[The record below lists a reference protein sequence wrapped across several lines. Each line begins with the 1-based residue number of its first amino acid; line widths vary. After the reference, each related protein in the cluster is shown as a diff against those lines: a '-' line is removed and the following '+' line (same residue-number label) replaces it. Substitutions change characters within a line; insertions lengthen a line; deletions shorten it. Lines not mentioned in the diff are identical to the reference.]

1 MSAEQWWF
9 FITACTI
16 LNIAPGP
23 DTMYIMSK
31 TIAQG
36 RRAGL
41 LSSVGVCNGAM
52 VHASL
57 AGLGLSAILTTS
69 PTAFIVIK
77 WAGAFYLIYLGFAT
91 IATTLKMKDGSPSNS
106 NKVLKQDSAWRIYY
120 QAVLVDLLNP
130 KTALFF
136 LAFIPQFI
144 DKGAGNYFWQ
154 FIFFGLV
161 VITNALIIQ
170 IGLVSVGE
178 RLTQFMRDNS
188 TLAQWLERSVG
199 LVLIGIGFNL
209 FW

>member
-1 MSAEQWWF
+1 MSAEQWWL

-41 LSSVGVCNGAM
+41 ISSVGVCSGAM

-57 AGLGLSAILTTS
+57 AGLGLSAVLATS
-69 PTAFIVIK
+69 PDIFNAIK
-77 WAGAFYLIYLGFAT
+77 WVGALYLIYLGYVT
-91 IATTLKMKDGSPSNS
+91 IVTTFKSLKFVDAAKSVSKP
-106 NKVLKQDSAWRIYY
+106 QYSALRIYY
-120 QAVLVDLLNP
+120 QAILVDLLNP

-144 DKGAGNYFWQ
+144 NHDVDSYFWQ
-154 FIFFGLV
+154 FIFLGLV
-161 VITNALIIQ
+161 VITNALIIEC
-170 IGLVSVGE
+170 GLVFLGE

-188 TLAQWLERSVG
+188 AMTHWLERGVG
-199 LVLIGIGFNL
+199 LVLVGIGFNL

>member
-41 LSSVGVCNGAM
+41 LSSIGVCSGAM
-52 VHASL
+52 IHASL
-57 AGLGLSAILTTS
+57 AGLGLSAVLATS
-69 PTAFIVIK
+69 PDIFNAIK
-77 WAGAFYLIYLGFAT
+77 WVGALYLIYLGYVT
-91 IATTLKMKDGSPSNS
+91 IAATFTSPDNAKTEKSETT
-106 NKVLKQDSAWRIYY
+106 KQHSAWRIYY
-120 QAVLVDLLNP
+120 QAILVDLLNP

-144 DKGAGNYFWQ
+144 DNEADSYFWQ
-154 FIFFGLV
+154 FIFLGLV
-161 VITNALIIQ
+161 VITNALIIEC
-170 IGLVSVGE
+170 GLVFLGE
-178 RLTQFMRDNS
+178 RLTKFMRNNAS
-188 TLAQWLERSVG
+188 LAHWLERSVG
-199 LVLIGIGFNL
+199 LVLVGIGFNL

>member
-41 LSSVGVCNGAM
+41 LSSVGVCSGAM

-57 AGLGLSAILTTS
+57 AGLGLSAVLATS
-69 PTAFIVIK
+69 PDIFNAIK
-77 WAGAFYLIYLGFAT
+77 WVGAFYLIYLGYVT
-91 IATTLKMKDGSPSNS
+91 IAVTFRTQASVDTQQGASE
-106 NKVLKQDSAWRIYY
+106 KQHSAWRIYY
-120 QAVLVDLLNP
+120 QAILVDLLNP

-144 DKGAGNYFWQ
+144 NHDGGSYFWQ
-154 FIFFGLV
+154 FIFLGLV
-161 VITNALIIQ
+161 VITNALIIEC
-170 IGLVSVGE
+170 GLVFLGE

-188 TLAQWLERSVG
+188 AMTHWLERGVG
-199 LVLIGIGFNL
+199 LVLVGIGFNL

>member
-41 LSSVGVCNGAM
+41 LSSIGVCSGAM
-52 VHASL
+52 IHASL
-57 AGLGLSAILTTS
+57 AGLGLSAVLATS
-69 PTAFIVIK
+69 PDIFNAIK
-77 WAGAFYLIYLGFAT
+77 WVGAFYLIYLGYVT
-91 IATTLKMKDGSPSNS
+91 IAATFTSPDNAKEEKSETQ
-106 NKVLKQDSAWRIYY
+106 KQHSAWRIYY
-120 QAVLVDLLNP
+120 QAILVDLLNP

-144 DKGAGNYFWQ
+144 DNEAGSYFWQ
-154 FIFFGLV
+154 FIFLGLL
-161 VITNALIIQ
+161 VITNALVIEC
-170 IGLVSVGE
+170 GLVFLGE
-178 RLTQFMRDNS
+178 RLTQFMRNNVI
-188 TLAQWLERSVG
+188 LAHWLERSVG
-199 LVLIGIGFNL
+199 LVLVGIGFNL

>member
-1 MSAEQWWF
+1 MSAEQWWV

-31 TIAQG
+31 TIAHG

-41 LSSVGVCNGAM
+41 LSSVGVCSGAM
-52 VHASL
+52 VHASI
-57 AGLGLSAILTTS
+57 AGLGLSAVLATS
-69 PTAFIVIK
+69 PGAFNAIK
-77 WAGAFYLIYLGFAT
+77 WVGAIYLIYLGLMT
-91 IATTLKMKDGSPSNS
+91 IAATLRSGTTADPAKNVSA
-106 NKVLKQDSAWRIYY
+106 KQQSAWRIYY

-144 DKGAGNYFWQ
+144 NNESGSYFWQ
-154 FIFFGLV
+154 FIFLGLV
-161 VITNALIIQ
+161 VITNALIIECF
-170 IGLVSVGE
+170 LVYFGT

-188 TLAQWLERSVG
+188 ALSYWLERGVG
-199 LVLIGIGFNL
+199 LVLMSIGLNL
-209 FW
+209 FL

>member
-1 MSAEQWWF
+1 MVV

-41 LSSVGVCNGAM
+41 LSSVGVCSGAM

-69 PTAFIVIK
+69 PAAFSVIK
-77 WAGAFYLIYLGFAT
+77 WVGAFYLIYLGYVT
-91 IATTLKMKDGSPSNS
+91 IANTLKVREDPSSNS
-106 NKVLKQDSAWRIYY
+106 NNVLRL
-120 QAVLVDLLNP
+120 VL
-130 KTALFF
+130 
-136 LAFIPQFI
+136 
-144 DKGAGNYFWQ
+144 
-154 FIFFGLV
+154 
-161 VITNALIIQ
+161 ITNALIIE

-178 RLTQFMRDNS
+178 RLTQFMRNNS
-188 TLAQWLERSVG
+188 TLAHWLERGVG
-199 LVLIGIGFNL
+199 LVLVGIGFNFFGDCRL
-209 FW
+209 FYFKLSTIRAK

>member
-1 MSAEQWWF
+1 MPVEQWWF

-41 LSSVGVCNGAM
+41 LSSIGVCSGAM

-57 AGLGLSAILTTS
+57 AGLGFSAVLATS
-69 PTAFIVIK
+69 PDIFNAIK
-77 WAGAFYLIYLGFAT
+77 WVGAFYLIYLGYVT
-91 IATTLKMKDGSPSNS
+91 IAATFKSTDDSNTEKYYS
-106 NKVLKQDSAWRIYY
+106 QKQSSAWRIYY
-120 QAVLVDLLNP
+120 QGILVDLLNP

-144 DKGAGNYFWQ
+144 DNQTGSYFWQ
-154 FIFFGLV
+154 FILLGLV
-161 VITNALIIQ
+161 VITNALIIECV
-170 IGLVSVGE
+170 LVFLGE
-178 RLTQFMRDNS
+178 RLTKFMRNNAA
-188 TLAQWLERSVG
+188 LAHWLERSVG
-199 LVLIGIGFNL
+199 LVLVGIGFNL

>member
-16 LNIAPGP
+16 LNIAPRP

-41 LSSVGVCNGAM
+41 LSSIGVCSGAM
-52 VHASL
+52 IHASL

-69 PTAFIVIK
+69 PDIFNVIK
-77 WAGAFYLIYLGFAT
+77 WVGAFYLIYLGYVT
-91 IATTLKMKDGSPSNS
+91 IAATFTSHDSSKEEKSELT
-106 NKVLKQDSAWRIYY
+106 KQHSAWRIYY
-120 QAVLVDLLNP
+120 QAILVDLLNP

-144 DKGAGNYFWQ
+144 DNEAGSYFWQ
-154 FIFFGLV
+154 FIFLGLV
-161 VITNALIIQ
+161 VITNALIIEC
-170 IGLVSVGE
+170 GLVFLGE
-178 RLTQFMRDNS
+178 RLTQFMRNNAS
-188 TLAQWLERSVG
+188 LAHWLERGVG
-199 LVLIGIGFNL
+199 LILVGIGFNP

>member
-1 MSAEQWWF
+1 MVV

-41 LSSVGVCNGAM
+41 LSSVGVCSGAM

-69 PTAFIVIK
+69 PAAFSVIK
-77 WAGAFYLIYLGFAT
+77 WVGAFYLIYLGYVT
-91 IATTLKMKDGSPSNS
+91 IANALKVREDPSSNS
-106 NKVLKQDSAWRIYY
+106 NNVLRQDSAWRLYY

-154 FIFFGLV
+154 FIFLGLV
-161 VITNALIIQ
+161 LITNALIIE

-178 RLTQFMRDNS
+178 RLT
-188 TLAQWLERSVG
+188 
-199 LVLIGIGFNL
+199 
-209 FW
+209 